1 MNLGLLQP
9 LSWSIPEEEVDL
21 SFADFEVHDGS
32 ERLYPAP
39 TSATDNKHKSAPD
52 LSGRG
57 RLRFLEHETGL
68 EPATPTL
75 ATWRST
81 N

>member
-1 MNLGLLQP
+1 MDLG
-9 LSWSIPEEEVDL
+9 
-21 SFADFEVHDGS
+21 FAEFHTIGS
-32 ERLYPAP
+32 PKRLYTAP
-39 TSATDNKHKSAPD
+39 VSDSDPSNENAPD
-52 LSGRG
+52 LSSR
-57 RLRFLEHETGL
+57 RRSVFLEHETGL